1 MDDLNF
7 LVRPMLLT
15 DLKPAMDLA
24 GIEGWNQTVKDWMI
38 LVDNPL
44 NTCLVAEYNGKI
56 IGTSTVINYSDI
68 AGWIGM
74 VLVNKDFRRKGI
86 GRTLVTKILDKVHGF
101 RSVKLD
107 ATPAGQPVYK
117 KLGFIEERVLYRMI
131 STPYLNFNKMEYS
144 TEPVAIQP
152 NEFDE
157 IIKFDKDI
165 FGVERAYL
173 LKNSMLNY
181 PAKAFKLK
189 RDEKIS
195 GYILGRDGIRY
206 NYIGPVFAF
215 TTSDAKAL
223 IFRALKS
230 LTNQDVALD
239 VPEDKKELIEWLESI
254 GFVIQRQFTRMYL
267 NQNPLPGRIE
277 NQYLIIG
284 PEYG

>member
-1 MDDLNF
+1 MNF

-24 GIEGWNQTVKDWMI
+24 KIEGWNQTVKDWMI

-44 NTCLVAEYNGKI
+44 NTCLVAEYTGKI
-56 IGTSTVINYSDI
+56 IGTATVINYSNM

-74 VLVNKDFRRKGI
+74 VLVDKDFRRQGV
-86 GRTLVTKILDKVHGF
+86 GRKLVTKILDKVHGF
-101 RSVKLD
+101 KSVKLD
-107 ATPAGQPVYK
+107 ATPAGQPVYQ
-117 KLGFIEERVLYRMI
+117 KLGFIEERVLYRMT
-131 STPYLNFNKMEYS
+131 STPFKSFDKMRYDP
-144 TEPVAIQP
+144 EPEAIQP
-152 NEFDE
+152 KDFDE
-157 IIKFDKDI
+157 IINFDNDI
-165 FGVERAYL
+165 FGAERTYL

-181 PAKAFKLK
+181 PAKAFMLK
-189 RDEKIS
+189 RDGRIS

-215 TTSDAKAL
+215 AATDAEAL
-223 IFRALKS
+223 ISKALKS
-230 LTNQDVALD
+230 LTGKDVALD
-239 VPEDKKELIEWLESI
+239 VLDDKKELIEWLESI

-267 NQNPLPGRIE
+267 KQNPFPGRIE

>member
-1 MDDLNF
+1 MNF

-24 GIEGWNQTVKDWMI
+24 KIEGWNQTVKDWMI

-44 NTCLVAEYNGKI
+44 NTCLVAEYNSKI
-56 IGTSTVINYSDI
+56 IGTATVINYSDT

-74 VLVNKDFRRKGI
+74 VLVDKDFRRQGV

-101 RSVKLD
+101 KSVKLD
-107 ATPAGQPVYK
+107 ATPAGQPVYQ
-117 KLGFIEERVLYRMI
+117 KLGFIEERILYRMT
-131 STPYLNFNKMEYS
+131 STPFKSIDKMRYEA
-144 TEPVAIQP
+144 EPEVIQP

-165 FGVERAYL
+165 FGVGRTDL
-173 LKNSMLNY
+173 LKSSLLNY
-181 PAKAFKLK
+181 PQKAFRLK
-189 RDEKIS
+189 RDGRIS

-206 NYIGPVFAF
+206 SYIGPVFAF
-215 TTSDAKAL
+215 TTSDAEAL
-223 IFRALKS
+223 ISNSLKS
-230 LTNQDVALD
+230 LTGKDVALD
-239 VPEDKKELIEWLESI
+239 VLDDKKELIEWLESI

-267 NQNPLPGRIE
+267 NQNPFPGRIE

>member
-1 MDDLNF
+1 MNDLNF

-24 GIEGWNQTVKDWMI
+24 KIEGWNQTVKDWMI

-44 NTCLVAEYNGKI
+44 NTCLVAEYNSKI
-56 IGTSTVINYSDI
+56 IGTATVINYSDL

-74 VLVNKDFRRKGI
+74 VLVDKDFRRQGV

-101 RSVKLD
+101 KSVKLD
-107 ATPAGQPVYK
+107 ATPAGQPVYQ
-117 KLGFIEERVLYRMI
+117 KLGFIEERVLYRMT
-131 STPYLNFNKMEYS
+131 STPFKSIDKMGYNP
-144 TEPVAIQP
+144 EPEAIQP

-165 FGVERAYL
+165 FGVERTDL
-173 LKNSMLNY
+173 LKNSLRNY
-181 PAKAFKLK
+181 PLKAFRIK
-189 RDEKIS
+189 RDGKIS

-206 NYIGPVFAF
+206 NYMGPVFAF
-215 TTSDAKAL
+215 TTSDAEAL
-223 IFRALKS
+223 ISSALKS
-230 LTNQDVALD
+230 LTGKDVALD

-267 NQNPLPGRIE
+267 NQNPFPGRIE

>member
-1 MDDLNF
+1 MNDLNF

-24 GIEGWNQTVKDWMI
+24 KIEGWNQTVKDWMI

-44 NTCLVAEYNGKI
+44 NTCLVAEYTGKI
-56 IGTSTVINYSDI
+56 IGTATVINYSNM

-74 VLVNKDFRRKGI
+74 VLVDKDFRRQGV
-86 GRTLVTKILDKVHGF
+86 GRKLVTKILDKVHGF
-101 RSVKLD
+101 KSVKLD
-107 ATPAGQPVYK
+107 ATPAGQPVYQ
-117 KLGFIEERVLYRMI
+117 KLGFIEERVLYRMT
-131 STPYLNFNKMEYS
+131 STPFRSLDKMRYDP
-144 TEPVAIQP
+144 EPETIQP
-152 NEFDE
+152 KDFDD

-165 FGVERAYL
+165 FGAERTYL

-181 PAKAFKLK
+181 PAKAFMLK
-189 RDEKIS
+189 RDGRIS

-206 NYIGPVFAF
+206 NYIGPVFAY
-215 TTSDAKAL
+215 SAIDAEAL
-223 IFRALKS
+223 ISKALKS
-230 LTNQDVALD
+230 LTGKDVALD
-239 VPEDKKELIEWLESI
+239 VLDDKKELIEWLESI

-267 NQNPLPGRIE
+267 KQNPFPGRIE